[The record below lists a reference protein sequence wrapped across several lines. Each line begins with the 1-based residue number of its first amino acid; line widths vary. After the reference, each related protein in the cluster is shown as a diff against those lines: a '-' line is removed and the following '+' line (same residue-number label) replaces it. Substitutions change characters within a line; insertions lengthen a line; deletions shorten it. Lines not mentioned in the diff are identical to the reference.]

1 VDPGSVDCPGFI
13 FVADNAVSALSLIGQ
28 DERRNEMPRPGATVG
43 RGFIGCEWL
52 LVAHSHR
59 MARDGQMNSR

>member
-28 DERRNEMPRPGATVG
+28 DERRNEMPRPGATFG
-43 RGFIGCEWL
+43 RGLIGCEWL
-52 LVAHSHR
+52 HLTWRIHIEWPEMVK
-59 MARDGQMNSR
+59 